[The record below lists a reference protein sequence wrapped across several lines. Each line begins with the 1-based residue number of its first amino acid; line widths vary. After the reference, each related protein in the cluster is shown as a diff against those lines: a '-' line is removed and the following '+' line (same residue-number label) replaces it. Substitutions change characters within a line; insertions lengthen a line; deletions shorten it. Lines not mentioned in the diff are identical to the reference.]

1 MVPSVRPRRDD
12 VDPSVRPHA
21 VAVVPSVRSRR
32 AVADPS
38 VVAVAPSV
46 QPRRAAVVPAV
57 RPVDSPVRT
66 RAVSFPVSAM
76 SDSQLQSFDST
87 SSCSYSQSF
96 FSRPVPGVVSSSLSP
111 WDSISPRP
119 QAASSV
125 SVVPVHHEVPVVP
138 VSAFPLVR
146 APSSAPMVE
155 IHIEFIFDV
164 PEIPHSIYCECLKCW
179 PIGPVRVAVPEV
191 PPSSPS
197 TCEVNVA
204 RPPTRCMSCVPGL
217 YVCPAHLI
225 ACAAQCFI
233 CCNFCL
239 QVLCLKHM
247 YCPCAAA
254 EARRAWV
261 SCCLSPPI

>member
-1 MVPSVRPRRDD
+1 M
-12 VDPSVRPHA
+12 
-21 VAVVPSVRSRR
+21 
-32 AVADPS
+32 
-38 VVAVAPSV
+38 
-46 QPRRAAVVPAV
+46 
-57 RPVDSPVRT
+57 
-66 RAVSFPVSAM
+66 
-76 SDSQLQSFDST
+76 
-87 SSCSYSQSF
+87 
-96 FSRPVPGVVSSSLSP
+96 VSSSLSP

-119 QAASSV
+119 QAASS
-125 SVVPVHHEVPVVP
+125 VPVVP

-164 PEIPHSIYCECLKCW
+164 PEIPPSHSIWCECLKCW

-197 TCEVNVA
+197 MCEVNVA
-204 RPPTRCMSCVPGL
+204 RPPKRCMSCVPGL

-225 ACAAQCFI
+225 ACGAQCFI

-254 EARRAWV
+254 VARRAWV
-261 SCCLSPPI
+261 SSLPPPSNFMSSQSDRAPSMSSHSGRASPAVSASLSGAPPVLLSVPSAVSAVGSCFWRICFGGFSGGSFLSLLCSLKQFNRF